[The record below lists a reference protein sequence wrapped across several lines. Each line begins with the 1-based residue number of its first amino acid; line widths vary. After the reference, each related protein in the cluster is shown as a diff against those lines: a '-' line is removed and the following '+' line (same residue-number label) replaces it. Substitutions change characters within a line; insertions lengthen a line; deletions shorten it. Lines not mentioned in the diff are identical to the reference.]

1 MKKLISILGST
12 GSVGISVIKI
22 IDKKKDYFKINLL
35 SSNNNYNKICDQIKK
50 YNPNIF
56 LIFDYKVF
64 KKIKKKF
71 KNSNVKIINKIDV
84 IIKVIIYFKLVNE
97 S

>member
-35 SSNNNYNKICDQIKK
+35 SSNNNYNKIRDQIKK
-50 YNPNIF
+50 I
-56 LIFDYKVF
+56 
-64 KKIKKKF
+64 
-71 KNSNVKIINKIDV
+71 
-84 IIKVIIYFKLVNE
+84 
-97 S
+97 